1 MTKQVIRTEHAPAAL
16 GPYNQ
21 GIVAGGFLFTAGQT
35 PLDPATGKLVEGDI
49 GAQTRRVFE
58 NLRGVVESAGATLE
72 DVVKANV
79 YLADMNDFS
88 AMNAVYATYF
98 QVPPARTTIQAARLP
113 LDARV
118 EIEFIVKLPG

>member
-1 MTKQVIRTEHAPAAL
+1 MAKQIIKTDKAPAAL

-49 GAQTRRVFE
+49 GAQTARVFE
-58 NLRGVVESAGATLE
+58 NLRGVIEAAGATFE
-72 DVVKANV
+72 DVVKSTV
-79 YLADMNDFS
+79 YLADMGDFA

-98 QVPPARTTIQAARLP
+98 QVAPARTTIQAARLP

-118 EIEFIVKLPG
+118 EIEMIVRLPE